1 MPSHTEAH
9 EPTPPPTPP
18 DRPARP
24 APAGEEHEFHA
35 AATID
40 YRSEL
45 VRKAIHLCSL
55 SIPVIYTFISRDLAL
70 QLLVP
75 VTAGF
80 LIVDLARYYLP
91 PVARLFYQVF
101 GWLLRK
107 HEQDEKVKR
116 LNGAT
121 NVLLSAVVCVVVFPK
136 LVTITAFAILIISD
150 STSALIGRR
159 FGRRRFFRKSLE
171 GALAFF
177 VSAIVVVLASPKAGA
192 GPVEYVLGFVAA
204 AFGAVAESASPI
216 DDNISVPIS
225 VGIVL
230 WVLYAL
236 FLPGAD
242 LTGPAAIYP

>member
-1 MPSHTEAH
+1 MPGHTEADQ
-9 EPTPPPTPP
+9 PAPPPNLP
-18 DRPARP
+18 DRPSTP
-24 APAGEEHEFHA
+24 DPGGEEHEIHA

-45 VRKAIHLCSL
+45 FRKAIHLCSL
-55 SIPVIYTFISRDLAL
+55 SIPVIYTFITRDLAL
-70 QLLVP
+70 LLLIP

-80 LIVDLARYYLP
+80 LVVDLARYYLP

-101 GWLLRK
+101 GQLLRK

-121 NVLLSAVVCVVVFPK
+121 NVLLSAVLCVLVFPK

-177 VSAIVVVLASPKAGA
+177 ASAIIVVLVSPKAGF
-192 GPVEYVLGFVAA
+192 GPVEYVLGIIAA

-216 DDNISVPIS
+216 DDNIAVPVS

-230 WVLYAL
+230 WALYAL
-236 FLPGAD
+236 FLPGVD
-242 LTGPAAIYP
+242 LSGPAAIYP